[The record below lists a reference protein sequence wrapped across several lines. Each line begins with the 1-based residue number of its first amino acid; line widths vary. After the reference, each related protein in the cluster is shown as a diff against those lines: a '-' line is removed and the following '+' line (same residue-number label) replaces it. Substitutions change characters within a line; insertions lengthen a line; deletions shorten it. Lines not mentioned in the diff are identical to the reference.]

1 MWREIL
7 RSELKSTSLQDI
19 WAELRQ
25 SLSLSHTHTHT
36 QFKGT
41 VLVAEKSFPVLK
53 EKKSENI
60 YLEKRNVI
68 PK

>member
-25 SLSLSHTHTHT
+25 FLSLTDAHT

-60 YLEKRNVI
+60 FLEMRNVI